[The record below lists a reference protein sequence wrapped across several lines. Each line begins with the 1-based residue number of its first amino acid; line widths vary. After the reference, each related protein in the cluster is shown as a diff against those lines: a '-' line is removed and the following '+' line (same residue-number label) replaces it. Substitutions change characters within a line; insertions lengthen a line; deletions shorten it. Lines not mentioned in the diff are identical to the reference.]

1 MTVIITKLVS
11 SGVYIVSD
19 SVGRN
24 YRVYSSAKYKIG
36 DSVSVINN
44 QIVGYSG
51 VKSSV
56 KIFEV

>member
-1 MTVIITKLVS
+1 MTVVITKLVS

-44 QIVGYSG
+44 QIVG
-51 VKSSV
+51 
-56 KIFEV
+56 